1 MIFQYLNLL
10 IIRFV
15 DDGIPLCLF
24 WNRLY
29 EYHEDKHKQAKHYS
43 CPHYVVLPLEMVL
56 FHFGKLQLSLY
67 VDESQPYLF
76 HGHLLLEALV
86 PSYTLSQLLRH
97 VLLLR
102 ASRVCLLHIV
112 LTIGDGE
119 LSHRRELASCVQ
131 RLEREGWK
139 PHYIHF

>member
-1 MIFQYLNLL
+1 
-10 IIRFV
+10 
-15 DDGIPLCLF
+15 
-24 WNRLY
+24 
-29 EYHEDKHKQAKHYS
+29 
-43 CPHYVVLPLEMVL
+43 MVL

-97 VLLLR
+97 VLLLSD
-102 ASRVCLLHIV
+102 SRICLLHIV

-119 LSHRRELASCVQ
+119 LSDRRELASCVQ
-131 RLEREGWK
+131 RLEREGRK
-139 PHYIHF
+139 PHYIHFK